1 MTLQQAEK
9 PSVDMVAQLSEVFDE
24 DRESGTKVLI
34 HQDVNVGCTLRDASV
49 EELVSQINVWT
60 LVSSKFTVNPGR
72 LDQQAAELLE
82 QMAEAGAFSRT
93 ESDGFFYPEPDD
105 AMQCLTNKGLVV
117 PSEIHNQFLIS
128 EKGASFFT
136 AMTTVGSRVSLE
148 DFQQRLGLTYS
159 HSFGS
164 IF

>member
-34 HQDVNVGCTLRDASV
+34 HQDASV

-82 QMAEAGAFSRT
+82 QMAEAGAFPRT

-136 AMTTVGSRVSLE
+136 AMTTVGSCVSLE